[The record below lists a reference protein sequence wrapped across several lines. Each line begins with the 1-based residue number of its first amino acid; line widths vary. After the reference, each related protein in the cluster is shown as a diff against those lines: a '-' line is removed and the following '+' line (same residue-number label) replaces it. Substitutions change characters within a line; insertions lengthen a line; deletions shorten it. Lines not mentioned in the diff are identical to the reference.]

1 MPVRVSY
8 KKQFAVM
15 TMLLLTFLIVIELGV
30 NFWLYNIYR
39 CGFEDSEIF
48 QNIDPEISRKMC
60 LESLEIDF
68 SNQRIACATGT
79 MAGRN
84 DVAVACGGHDNK
96 VMYYNSEGFRGP
108 EFTKDKPENTFRIIT
123 VGGSTTF
130 GSGVVDNET
139 YPYHLQE
146 LFDSTNLDFKV
157 EVINVGIPGAWSGQ
171 EVPLILTGLG
181 QLEQRYPTAL
191 LAYDPDLFIVFDGM
205 NDVHWQFFGTPE
217 ATPTSWKNRWNE
229 ICELGKQ
236 LGFETIITIQ
246 PTINSGKKIL
256 THQEYEASLKK
267 DPKYL
272 ELYPFYAEQLKELK
286 KHCTLTADLRD
297 IFDDV
302 KEPIFFDFAHVGPR
316 GNQIIAETMYSLS
329 LPIVE
334 MKGVEG
340 LEHKSSYESGPIADV
355 NVRLNS
361 NEDENGFIEKVYVT
375 SRDIFSQY
383 KTLKVYSLIFE

>member
-48 QNIDPEISRKMC
+48 QNVDPEMNRKKC
-60 LESLEIDF
+60 LESLEYDF

-79 MAGRN
+79 MAGRD
-84 DVAVACGGHDNK
+84 DVAVACGGHDKK

-108 EFTKDKPENTFRIIT
+108 EFTKDKPENTFRILT
-123 VGGSTTF
+123 VGGSSTF
-130 GSGVVDNET
+130 GAGVVDNET
-139 YPYHLQE
+139 YPYYLQE
-146 LFDSTNLDFKV
+146 LFDETNLDFKV
-157 EVINVGIPGAWSGQ
+157 KVINVGIPGAWSDD
-171 EVPLILTGLG
+171 EVTLILTGMKS
-181 QLEQRYPTAL
+181 RKNPSAL
-191 LAYDPDLFIVFDGM
+191 LAYDPDLFIVLDGA
-205 NDVHWQFFGTPE
+205 NDLHRQLLGIPE

-246 PTINSGKKIL
+246 PIVNAGKKIL

-272 ELYPFYAEQLKELK
+272 EPYPFYVEQLKELK

-302 KEPIFFDFAHVGPR
+302 KEPIYFDFVHAGPR
-316 GNQIIAETMYSLS
+316 GNQIISETMYSLS

-340 LEHKSSYESGPIADV
+340 LEHKSSFGSGATADV